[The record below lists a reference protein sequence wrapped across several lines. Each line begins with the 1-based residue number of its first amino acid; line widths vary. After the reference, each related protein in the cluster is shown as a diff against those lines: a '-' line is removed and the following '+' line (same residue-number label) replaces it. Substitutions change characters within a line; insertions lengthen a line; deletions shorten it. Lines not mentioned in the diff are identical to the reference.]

1 MRKTASILLLL
12 VLIFNIYGYR
22 FVFDLLQEREEFQL
36 TNHIVSNNFND
47 EELISIKIAAELPPY
62 TTESQDYEWKDG
74 ELAVNGNIYKYV
86 KRKIFKDSI
95 EFLCLPHEG
104 KMKVENARE
113 EFFKLCN
120 DLQASNQQQ
129 APVNKIVKPFVF
141 EAIPQLQPFS
151 LNLQLPGTQMH
162 HLLIDAALQEVYLS
176 APAQPPET
184 V

>member
-1 MRKTASILLLL
+1 VRKSASILLLL

-22 FVFDLLQEREEFQL
+22 LVFDWIQEREDYTF
-36 TNHIVSNNFND
+36 TNHIVSNNFNE
-47 EELISIKIAAELPPY
+47 EELISIKIAADLPPY
-62 TTESQDYEWKDG
+62 TTESNDYEWKDG

-104 KMKVENARE
+104 KMKIENARE

-120 DLQASNQQQ
+120 DLQASNEKQ
-129 APVNKIVKPFVF
+129 APLNKVLKPFVF
-141 EAIPQLQPFS
+141 EGMPQLQAVNFNLEIADNKKYYIFFITD
-151 LNLQLPGTQMH
+151 LNPICLPTPG
-162 HLLIDAALQEVYLS
+162 
-176 APAQPPET
+176 QPPEA

>member
-1 MRKTASILLLL
+1 MKKTASILLLL
-12 VLIFNIYGYR
+12 ILIFNIYGYR
-22 FVFDLLQEREEFQL
+22 LVFNWIQDREEYAFTDQ
-36 TNHIVSNNFND
+36 IISNNFNE

-62 TTESQDYEWKDG
+62 TTESNDYEWKDG

-86 KRKIFKDSI
+86 KRKILKDSI

-120 DLQASNQQQ
+120 DLQTSNQKQ
-129 APVNKIVKPFVF
+129 APVNKVVKPFVF
-141 EAIPQLQPFS
+141 EGIPQLQTVNF
-151 LNLQLPGTQMH
+151 NLQITENKKH
-162 HLLIDAALQEVYLS
+162 HLSFISELS
-176 APAQPPET
+176 QICLSTPGQPPEA

>member
-1 MRKTASILLLL
+1 VRKAASILLLL
-12 VLIFNIYGYR
+12 VLTFNIYGYR
-22 FVFDLLQEREEFQL
+22 LVFDWIQEREDYSF
-36 TNHIVSNNFND
+36 TNHIISNNYNE
-47 EELISIKIAAELPPY
+47 EELISIKIAADLPPY
-62 TTESQDYEWKDG
+62 TTESNDYEWKDG

-120 DLQASNQQQ
+120 DLQASNEKQ
-129 APVNKIVKPFVF
+129 APVNKVVKPFAF
-141 EAIPQLQPFS
+141 EGMPQLQTVNF
-151 LNLQLPGTQMH
+151 NLEIADHKKHHVDFIADLKQICISTPG
-162 HLLIDAALQEVYLS
+162 
-176 APAQPPET
+176 QPPES